1 MTEKSGTHTFLITIT
16 VMTGAILASLDMSI
30 VNVALPHMKGSLGAS
45 VEEITWVST
54 SYILSTVIIMPLVA
68 LLSSRFGRKQFYL
81 FSVILFTGASTLCGF
96 AWDLSSMVTLRI
108 IQGIGGGAL
117 IPVAQAI
124 LRETYPPEEQGMAM
138 GIYGIGVMLG
148 PAIGPTVGGWI
159 TDNYS
164 WPWIFFIKWPL
175 GIITILMV
183 LRYIE
188 DPPFLV
194 REKSKLDLLGIFL
207 LAVGLGALQI
217 MLEKG
222 EQQDW
227 FSSDWIVSLAVAS
240 CAGLLLFVWRELTT
254 DKPAVNLAILK
265 DVNFSSATFL
275 SSLLTMAL
283 MGILFILPLFLQQ
296 LLGYPAM
303 DSGLALLPR
312 SVAMFIVMPI
322 AGRLYNRT
330 GPKWMVGLGFLMMV
344 FSFYQLSRLSL
355 AAGYWD
361 IFLPQFMQGA
371 AFGLIFVSLSTAAMY
386 TIEKRLLTAAA
397 GLYNVMRQIAGSIG
411 IAVAA
416 TFLIRSENWNRGLLM
431 EHVTDSTTSP
441 LHAFSGLLFSRGMDQ
456 FSAGEG
462 ALRMLDE
469 FVMQQASMLSYN
481 RVFFFTSLLFVI
493 ATPLV
498 FVLKDTRK
506 FKKPEVS

>member
-194 REKSKLDLLGIFL
+194 REKSETGPSRNHSAGSRSRGASDHARKRRTAGLVFVRLDRFPGGGLLRRSSPVCVARTDDRQAGRQSGNFERRQFQLRHFPEQPPHYGPHGHPFYPAPLPAAAARLPSDGFGACAPAEECGHVHRHADSREALQQDGAEMDGRAGVPHDGLFL
-207 LAVGLGALQI
+207 LPALQ
-217 MLEKG
+217 
-222 EQQDW
+222 
-227 FSSDWIVSLAVAS
+227 A
-240 CAGLLLFVWRELTT
+240 
-254 DKPAVNLAILK
+254 
-265 DVNFSSATFL
+265 L
-275 SSLLTMAL
+275 S
-283 MGILFILPLFLQQ
+283 
-296 LLGYPAM
+296 
-303 DSGLALLPR
+303 
-312 SVAMFIVMPI
+312 
-322 AGRLYNRT
+322 
-330 GPKWMVGLGFLMMV
+330 
-344 FSFYQLSRLSL
+344 